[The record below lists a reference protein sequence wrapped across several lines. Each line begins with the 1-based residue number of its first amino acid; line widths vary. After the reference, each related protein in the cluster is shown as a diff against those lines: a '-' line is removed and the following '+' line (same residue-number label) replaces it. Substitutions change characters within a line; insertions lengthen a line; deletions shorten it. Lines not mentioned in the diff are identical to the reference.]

1 MYGGRRIGMTSFSEP
16 KLPSKLLPFERSAGD
31 ALRIYLERL
40 AVFVGVVVIS
50 GAICGGILYG
60 KVGSHVPSAVI
71 LVVLLIQ
78 DFLFMYVLRAEK
90 KDRRR
95 IVERY
100 EELMGRL
107 EIRADAAVPTP
118 RDAK

>member
-1 MYGGRRIGMTSFSEP
+1 MTSLSEP
-16 KLPSKLLPFERSAGD
+16 NIPSKLLPFERSPGD

-60 KVGSHVPSAVI
+60 KANVGSHVPAVVI

-100 EELMGRL
+100 EELAGKL
-107 EIRADAAVPTP
+107 KIRADGAVQAPS
-118 RDAK
+118 DAK

>member
-1 MYGGRRIGMTSFSEP
+1 MTRFSDP
-16 KLPSKLLPFERSAGD
+16 NLPLKLLPFERSPGD

-60 KVGSHVPSAVI
+60 KTNVGSHVPAAVI
-71 LVVLLIQ
+71 LIVLLIQ

-95 IVERY
+95 IIERY
-100 EELMGRL
+100 EELTGRL
-107 EIRADAAVPTP
+107 EIRADAAVRAPS
-118 RDAK
+118 DAK